1 MIEFISFVA
10 SKCIFLLIFTQEM
23 SRNGPPK
30 SQMEMSVMM
39 TGRERRQYTEWK
51 SEREAV
57 DQARMERQKN
67 NAGGWRRAWDT
78 EKKENQ

>member
-1 MIEFISFVA
+1 
-10 SKCIFLLIFTQEM
+10 
-23 SRNGPPK
+23 
-30 SQMEMSVMM
+30 MEMSVMM

-57 DQARMERQKN
+57 DQARMERQKSKE
-67 NAGGWRRAWDT
+67 GGWRRAWDT